1 MKRLFTVLFGAA
13 FFLFLVWGL
22 WETIR
27 WTTMRYYVGH
37 DEIAIITNRFGETL
51 PSDQRTVKPG
61 QSYKG
66 VREEVLGPGRYFFD
80 PFRYEVHIAKQVVV
94 SAGDPS
100 KWDWDPLGNMKDANV
115 APQVGLVTALEGK
128 TPPEGSEVVDE
139 GFKGIQKQVLTP
151 GTYKINPVKYKVDC
165 VPAVV
170 VPPGSVGVV
179 TRQIGSATD
188 SGKAPTT
195 QGVLPLVTDPHQRGI
210 LRDVLQPGVY
220 YLNPRVDKVTIVP
233 VGYDAV
239 TSRGDA
245 TSLQAAH
252 ENVSSSSINFLT
264 KDGYQV
270 EADFTVVWGRSPS
283 DAPELVRN
291 IGNVDRVAEIVIT
304 PAMKA
309 AAQNE
314 GGKFSAKELIQGTT
328 RLQFQEQLSASLE
341 NHVRSRNLQVLLA
354 LIRNITVKDQS
365 TGKDAT
371 EGLLRTI
378 QQANI
383 EVERELTN
391 QQKTITAT
399 KRAEYEQALKQVDVA
414 KETIASETQ
423 VKVANLL
430 ADGEKQA
437 AQIAAQTE
445 VEIARIRAGVSQL
458 DAQRTQILGKAEA
471 DVLRLKNDAQAQGDK
486 MLVDAFGSGKAYNAY
501 IFARNFSPSD
511 LRLIFAGPGTL
522 WTDLKSWTDINSA
535 SNLGEKKKE

>member
-1 MKRLFTVLFGAA
+1 VKRISVILLGLFI
-13 FFLFLVWGL
+13 FLVIVWGA
-22 WETIR
+22 WEATR
-27 WTTMRYYVGH
+27 WTVMRVYVDH

-51 PSDQRTVKPG
+51 PPDQRTVKEG

-66 VREEVLGPGRYFFD
+66 VREQVLGPGRYFFD
-80 PFRYEVHIAKQVVV
+80 PFRYEVHIAKQIVV

-100 KWDWDPLGNMKDANV
+100 KWDWDPLGNMKDPGS
-115 APQVGLVTALEGK
+115 APQVGIVTALEGK
-128 TPPEGSEVVDE
+128 TPPDGAEVVDE

-165 VPAVV
+165 VPAIV

-179 TRQIGSATD
+179 TRQIGTTTD

-195 QGVLPLVTDPHQRGI
+195 QGILPLVTDPHQRGI

-233 VGYDAV
+233 IGYDAI
-239 TSRGDA
+239 TSRGDVTSIQANADTA
-245 TSLQAAH
+245 TA
-252 ENVSSSSINFLT
+252 SSIQFLT

-270 EADFTVVWGRSPS
+270 EADFTVVWGRSPA

-291 IGNVDRVAEIVIT
+291 IGNVDRVADIVIT

-328 RLQFQEQLSASLE
+328 RLQFQEQLSAALE
-341 NHVRSRNLQVLLA
+341 DHVRSRNLQVLLA
-354 LIRNITVKDQS
+354 LIRNITVKDTA
-365 TGKDAT
+365 TGRDAT

-391 QQKTITAT
+391 QQKTLTAT
-399 KRAEYEQALKQVDVA
+399 TKAQYEQALKQVDVA

-445 VEIARIRAGVSQL
+445 VEIARIRAQVAQL
-458 DAQRTQILGKAEA
+458 DAQRTQILGKADA

-501 IFARNFSPSD
+501 IFAKNFNPTD
-511 LRLIFAGPGTL
+511 LKLIFAGPGTL
-522 WTDLKSWTDINSA
+522 WTDLKTWVDINSA
-535 SNLGEKKKE
+535 SGLSDPKK